1 MTEFND
7 DKPKTQKEKSFKEQ
21 ILAELE
27 EANRLRKQHDLELQ
41 QKEKEAEEFARKTAE
56 LMAEYEA
63 EERKERQEAEIR
75 EEKRRLEEKAQ
86 TALAENQIET
96 TVDDKEIND
105 VLRNINQTFNPNGSD
120 SEDNAENEQE
130 SYLVRATDGVGFAG
144 IPDIPDDITS
154 DDYQVADSDMQAEEN
169 VQAEESAA
177 NSSAETNTDLEKNV
191 GTKRKRKRQKTDS
204 LARRIALFLITAII
218 IALLATGFFVYRYV
232 DSAVGALDST
242 STEYVTVE
250 IPEGSGN
257 KYIGQILEKA
267 GVIKSATVFNY
278 YTKFK
283 NYSNFQSGYYNL
295 QASMDLE
302 EICKLLK
309 QGGTAEP
316 EEPSLGKI
324 LVIEG
329 YTIKQISE
337 AVTKNTADDDS
348 STPFTADDFLSVV
361 QDESFISKMVEKYP
375 KLLANLPSADEAT
388 YQLEGY
394 LFPATYSYY
403 EDTTMED
410 LVEQMISTMDS
421 YMSSYYDTISE
432 KGMTVNEVLTLASLV
447 EKEGS
452 TDDDRRNIASVFY
465 NRLNAN
471 MALQSNIA
479 ILYAMGK
486 LGEETTL
493 SEDASI
499 DTSIDS
505 PYNVYTNTGL
515 MPGPVDSPSLSAI
528 EATVNPAST
537 DYYYFVADVN
547 TGTVYYA
554 ETYEDHEANVEK
566 YVNSQLDE

>member
-154 DDYQVADSDMQAEEN
+154 DDSQVDDSDMQTEEN

-324 LVIEG
+324 LVTEG

-493 SEDASI
+493 SADASI

>member
-154 DDYQVADSDMQAEEN
+154 DDSQVADSDMQAEEN

-177 NSSAETNTDLEKNV
+177 NSSVETNTDLEKNV

-324 LVIEG
+324 LVTEG

-361 QDESFISKMVEKYP
+361 QDDSFISKMVEKYP

-421 YMSSYYDTISE
+421 YMSGYYDTISE

-493 SEDASI
+493 SADASI

>member
-154 DDYQVADSDMQAEEN
+154 DDSQIADSDMQAEEN

-232 DSAVGALDST
+232 GSAVGALDST

-324 LVIEG
+324 LVTEG

-493 SEDASI
+493 SADASI

>member
-1 MTEFND
+1 LTEFND

-177 NSSAETNTDLEKNV
+177 NSSAETNTDLEKKV

-324 LVIEG
+324 LVTEG

-493 SEDASI
+493 SADASI

>member
-1 MTEFND
+1 MTELND

-27 EANRLRKQHDLELQ
+27 EANRLRKQHEIELR
-41 QKEKEAEEFARKTAE
+41 QKEKEAEEFARRTAQ

-63 EERKERQEAEIR
+63 EDRREREEARIR
-75 EEKRRLEEKAQ
+75 EEKRRLEEKAKE
-86 TALAENQIET
+86 ALAHNQIEP
-96 TVDDKEIND
+96 TVDNQKIKD
-105 VLRNINQTFNPNGSD
+105 VLRNIDQTFNPNGMKSD
-120 SEDNAENEQE
+120 ATEGKSE
-130 SYLVRATDGVGFAG
+130 SYLVRATDGIGADG
-144 IPDIPDDITS
+144 NPDISDKPKTSGESESKDDLHLEHESGHS
-154 DDYQVADSDMQAEEN
+154 DAAE
-169 VQAEESAA
+169 
-177 NSSAETNTDLEKNV
+177 TDLENKV
-191 GTKRKRKRQKTDS
+191 GKRRKKRQKTNS
-204 LARRIALFLITAII
+204 LAGKIALCLITAII

-232 DSAVGALDST
+232 DSSIKPLDSS
-242 STEYVTVE
+242 STEYITVD

-295 QASMDLE
+295 QASMDLD

-309 QGGTAEP
+309 EGGTPQP
-316 EEPSLGKI
+316 EKPSLGKI
-324 LVIEG
+324 LVTEG

-337 AVTKNTADDDS
+337 AVTKNSAKKNA
-348 STPFTADDFLSVV
+348 STPYSSEDFLKVV
-361 QDESFISKMVEKYP
+361 QDEAFISKMAAKYP
-375 KLLANLPSADEAT
+375 KLLSSLPSADQVT
-388 YQLEGY
+388 YRLEGY

-403 EDTTMED
+403 KETSMED
-410 LVEQMISTMDS
+410 IVEEMISTMDS
-421 YMSSYYDTISE
+421 YMSQYYDTIAASG
-432 KGMTVNEVLTLASLV
+432 KSVNDVLTLASLV

-465 NRLNAN
+465 NRMNNN
-471 MALQSNIA
+471 MPLQSNIA

-486 LGEETTL
+486 LGEETSL
-493 SEDASI
+493 AADASI

-515 MPGPVDSPSLSAI
+515 MPGPVDSPSLAAI

-537 DYYYFVADVN
+537 DYYYFVADVK
-547 TGTVYYA
+547 TGKVYYS
-554 ETYEDHEANVEK
+554 ENFDDHQANVEK
-566 YVNSQLDE
+566 YVNSQINE

>member
-154 DDYQVADSDMQAEEN
+154 DDSQVDDSDMQTEEN

-177 NSSAETNTDLEKNV
+177 NSSAEINTDLEKNV

-324 LVIEG
+324 LVTEG

-421 YMSSYYDTISE
+421 YMSGYYDTISE

-493 SEDASI
+493 SADASI

>member
-105 VLRNINQTFNPNGSD
+105 VLRNINQTINPNGSD

-154 DDYQVADSDMQAEEN
+154 DDSQIADSDMQAEEN

-242 STEYVTVE
+242 STEYVNVE

-324 LVIEG
+324 LVTEG

-493 SEDASI
+493 SADASI